1 MQSSSQIVTTDY
13 QHPTF
18 LQPGCP
24 SCRPTD
30 SVKALKGKISHS
42 MDLLTPSSRGVF
54 QLSLTTD
61 SSWLPWGRVDMP
73 LISPLMPVPHSVTS
87 SQPSDAST
95 PQRHIITVHNSPSSP
110 SDASTPQR
118 HIITEHNSQSNSA
131 EQHQLLHTDVS
142 VSCTASHAS
151 LQSCVLCCSKLP
163 APAGTAHAGWMNRS
177 DSNQR
182 L

>member
-1 MQSSSQIVTTDY
+1 VQSSSQIVTTDY

-30 SVKALKGKISHS
+30 SVKALKGKIAHS

-87 SQPSDAST
+87 SQST
-95 PQRHIITVHNSPSSP
+95 IH
-110 SDASTPQR
+110 
-118 HIITEHNSQSNSA
+118 SQTQQNNINYFT
-131 EQHQLLHTDVS
+131 QTS
-142 VSCTASHAS
+142 VSAARRLMPVYRAVCCA
-151 LQSCVLCCSKLP
+151 VLSYLP
-163 APAGTAHAGWMNRS
+163 RPVLPTLAG
-177 DSNQR
+177 
-182 L
+182 